1 MSAERWDRVL
11 EVLGFFALGILWF
24 SILILYLSPLPE
36 QRQKPASA
44 PTAPPASAPA
54 LQANAPALTGMFPHL
69 SRDYVRA
76 YFEILA
82 QNMPPNMEARINELP
97 GKVSFDDVTFTATDI
112 NGNSFTLTA
121 YVHKGTSR
129 VGWVE
134 ANGMF
139 ITGTQ
144 DKAQARRSAEAV
156 YRTALDLVVRGS
168 PIEVQVRQ
176 WVKANLPKV
185 RARSPLVKDFGQLR
199 VEIYGAPPH
208 SYTIELK
215 PTTLEAYLAKQM
227 MKDLEAESTK

>member
-1 MSAERWDRVL
+1 MVSGRANYIFGFLVL
-11 EVLGFFALGILWF
+11 VMLG
-24 SILILYLSPLPE
+24 LSVYVFYFLPGPE
-36 QRQKPASA
+36 QRQKPTSA
-44 PTAPPASAPA
+44 PTAPSASAPA

-69 SRDYVRA
+69 SRDYVKA
-76 YFEILA
+76 YFETLA
-82 QNMPPNMEARINELP
+82 QNMPPNMETRINEFP
-97 GKVSFDDVTFTATDI
+97 GKASFDDVTFTATDI

-168 PIEVQVRQ
+168 PIEAQVRQ

-215 PTTLEAYLAKQM
+215 PTKLEAYLAKQM
-227 MKDLEAESTK
+227 MKEMEAESTK